1 MAPYREIHDVAQAAI
16 RLVRA
21 VGRRVA
27 QDDPDDLAVLV
38 DIGRAVDEALRV
50 AVDGLRESGF
60 TDAQIGRALGGVSRQ
75 AVGQRFPRQRIS
87 A

>member
-1 MAPYREIHDVAQAAI
+1 MAPYREIHDVSQAAI

-27 QDDPDDLAVLV
+27 QDDPDDLAELV
-38 DIGRAVDEALRV
+38 EIGRAVDEALRV

-60 TDAQIGRALGGVSRQ
+60 TDAQIGAALGGVTRQ
-75 AVGQRFPRQRIS
+75 AVSQRFPRRRVV